1 MPPSKRTAV
10 HTRPEPV
17 SSVVHG
23 LVAPSLPASSVL
35 RIRPII
41 AVTSGA
47 KCRFDR
53 TLIGFGRRALGP
65 AQIGA
70 GRSAGETRMNPDN
83 SPQSPQSMCAFVRG
97 GDTGL
102 LRCRAEQ
109 RVQRFGAQGLTP
121 PIRFSAEHAW
131 GFPLESADLTGTG
144 ASAGQAPR
152 SRRYC
157 EHRPTLVR

>member
-83 SPQSPQSMCAFVRG
+83 SPQSMCALVRR

-102 LRCRAEQ
+102 LRYRAEQ
-109 RVQRFGAQGLTP
+109 RLQRFGARGLTP
-121 PIRFSAEHAW
+121 PIRFSAEDAW
-131 GFPLESADLTGTG
+131 GFPLASAGLTGTG

-152 SRRYC
+152 SRGYC
-157 EHRPTLVR
+157 EHRPNSGR